1 MQTTPVASLAPFGA
15 GFRQVSPGT
24 LLEIGDELQG
34 PDGVFRALPL
44 HLVGTPVLPAV
55 RARRVERAIT
65 SAY

>member
-1 MQTTPVASLAPFGA
+1 MQNLPVASLAPFGA
-15 GFRQVSPGT
+15 GFRPVNPGT

-55 RARRVERAIT
+55 LARRVEWART

>member
-1 MQTTPVASLAPFGA
+1 MQNASVSSSLAPFGS

-44 HLVGTPVLPAV
+44 HLVGTPVPPAAL
-55 RARRVERAIT
+55 ARRVERTA
-65 SAY
+65 SSY